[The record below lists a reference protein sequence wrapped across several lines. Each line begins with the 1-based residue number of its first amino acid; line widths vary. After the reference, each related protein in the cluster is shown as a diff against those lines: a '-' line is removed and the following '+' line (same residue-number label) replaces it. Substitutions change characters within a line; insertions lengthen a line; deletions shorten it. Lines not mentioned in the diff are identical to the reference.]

1 VFLQTSEPFPSSSQ
15 KKSIYLFTKKENS
28 LLFALNITI
37 NKLVRIFIFISEFLK
52 SIAYDY
58 HNMTRLFY
66 FKLYLITLVFI
77 SFGCAE
83 KPESGLMTISIPNKT
98 DDPVLLSDLASADKK
113 IKLETGEGVFL
124 GYIKEVKLHRDRL
137 FVADATKILIFDFE
151 GNFLQSLGR
160 QGEGPG
166 EYGRVTSMG
175 IDSDAGLIY
184 VSAHN
189 KLLVYGSEFELVEER
204 KLGFPINYLKI
215 LDGNLWMVSEEI
227 GTKIGDD
234 FVNQTN
240 IYKLDNAFEISDTIP
255 FRTIISDQKRIG
267 GYGFRYW
274 LSDIEEGLFMF
285 MPVLTPENMLRD
297 TLYQVSDKI
306 IKPAAKF
313 RFERAQSL
321 DEGGYQTL
329 LLYNIVNSS
338 SYYILEYDQDWKRF
352 MFLYDK
358 KNKTGY
364 NLSEG
369 LIDDDGEPMF
379 LRPLDLANNLFYY
392 IKKVEYV
399 DKTIEE
405 ENPIIGIVKLK

>member
-1 VFLQTSEPFPSSSQ
+1 MFLQTSEPFPSSSP

-255 FRTIISDQKRIG
+255 FRTIILDQKRIG

-285 MPVLTPENMLRD
+285 MPVLTPENMLWD